1 MLVRRELLEQHDTEP
16 PEMIRAEN
24 KSPQGT
30 LYAIHWDLE
39 KKWQPGIF
47 PLSIAHPHPKKR

>member
-1 MLVRRELLEQHDTEP
+1 MLVRRELLEQHDTEL

-30 LYAIHWDLE
+30 LGE
-39 KKWQPGIF
+39 KWQPGIF
-47 PLSIAHPHPKKR
+47 PLSIAHPHPKKG